1 MTLTQAQKD
10 RFTDYKAVTAALTVA
25 DLEAST
31 WALIKSWEDSW
42 MDYIKDG
49 APPGGDRPPNKPDH
63 P

>member
-10 RFTDYKAVTAALTVA
+10 RFTDFQAVVAALTVT

-31 WALIKSWEDSW
+31 WALIDQWVNDW
-42 MDYIKDG
+42 MDYIKNG
-49 APPGGDRPPNKPDH
+49 PPGFDRPGSKPPH